1 MKSMEIITSAQ
12 NAGFK
17 QALKLIQNRRERA
30 KQQQTLL
37 DGSHLLAAWLDAG
50 HLVSRLYVS
59 ETGATRAEVQQ
70 LLLRCDCPVTYLSA
84 GLFSQLTDLPSASGV
99 LALVPI
105 PESSLP
111 KQSGFVLLLDGV
123 QDPGNVGAIL
133 RTAQAAGVE
142 QVLLSPQCADVW
154 SPKVLRAGMGA
165 QAVLPI
171 SENVNLI
178 EFVDRFAGQI
188 AATILDGATDLYA
201 ARLCGSLALVLGSE
215 GAGVSTELAAKATLR
230 IKIQM
235 AIGIE
240 SLNVGHAAAICLY
253 EIKRQQAVGM

>member
-1 MKSMEIITSAQ
+1 MEIITSPH

-17 QALKLIQNRRERA
+17 QALKLIQNRRERS

-50 HLVSRLYVS
+50 RQVLRLFIS
-59 ETGATRAEVQQ
+59 ELGAQRSEVQQ
-70 LLLRCDCPVTYLSA
+70 LLLRCDGPVTYLSD
-84 GLFSQLTDLPSASGV
+84 GLFAQLTDLPSASGV
-99 LALVPI
+99 IALVSI
-105 PESSLP
+105 PDSSAP

-142 QVLLSPQCADVW
+142 QVVLSAQCADVW

-165 QAVLPI
+165 QAVLAI
-171 SENVNLI
+171 NENVDLLA
-178 EFVDRFAGQI
+178 FADAFEGQI
-188 AATILDGATDLYA
+188 AATILDGAVDLYA
-201 ARLCGSLALVLGSE
+201 AQLNGSLALVMGSE
-215 GAGVSTELAAKATLR
+215 GGGVSLELAAKATLR
-230 IKIQM
+230 IKIPM
-235 AIGIE
+235 SAGIE

-253 EIKRQQAVGM
+253 EIKRQRML